1 MGNNPF
7 KLPAAHPFHGFHT
20 RPLRRP
26 QVETHGQQ
34 SNKPLVLSA
43 ASCVFGY
50 PENHLAFALRHPDG
64 QPRAKGEKPAQLGFS
79 FKRGPKTTNKP
90 MDKPRKKAGRPPM
103 LSGKRNRLIKA
114 KLTDE
119 EFSELIRI
127 QKASGMNRMEL
138 IRKRVLGSGTAVT
151 VNMKEV
157 LGELDTI
164 GAELGRAGNNI
175 NQLARHANI
184 LNRQQRL
191 DPGVVAEFN
200 ALFTEYIRIQREL
213 EKTLRQLLR
222 TMK

>member
-1 MGNNPF
+1 
-7 KLPAAHPFHGFHT
+7 
-20 RPLRRP
+20 
-26 QVETHGQQ
+26 
-34 SNKPLVLSA
+34 
-43 ASCVFGY
+43 
-50 PENHLAFALRHPDG
+50 
-64 QPRAKGEKPAQLGFS
+64 
-79 FKRGPKTTNKP
+79 
-90 MDKPRKKAGRPPM
+90 M

-114 KLTDE
+114 KLTEE

-157 LGELDTI
+157 LGELDAI

>member
-1 MGNNPF
+1 
-7 KLPAAHPFHGFHT
+7 
-20 RPLRRP
+20 
-26 QVETHGQQ
+26 
-34 SNKPLVLSA
+34 
-43 ASCVFGY
+43 
-50 PENHLAFALRHPDG
+50 
-64 QPRAKGEKPAQLGFS
+64 
-79 FKRGPKTTNKP
+79 

-114 KLTDE
+114 KLTEE

-200 ALFTEYIRIQREL
+200 ALFTEYIRTQREL

>member
-1 MGNNPF
+1 MGL
-7 KLPAAHPFHGFHT
+7 KI
-20 RPLRRP
+20 
-26 QVETHGQQ
+26 
-34 SNKPLVLSA
+34 
-43 ASCVFGY
+43 
-50 PENHLAFALRHPDG
+50 
-64 QPRAKGEKPAQLGFS
+64 
-79 FKRGPKTTNKP
+79 TNKT

-114 KLTDE
+114 KLTEE

-200 ALFTEYIRIQREL
+200 ALFTEYIRTQREL

>member
-1 MGNNPF
+1 
-7 KLPAAHPFHGFHT
+7 
-20 RPLRRP
+20 
-26 QVETHGQQ
+26 
-34 SNKPLVLSA
+34 
-43 ASCVFGY
+43 
-50 PENHLAFALRHPDG
+50 
-64 QPRAKGEKPAQLGFS
+64 
-79 FKRGPKTTNKP
+79 

>member
-1 MGNNPF
+1 MGL
-7 KLPAAHPFHGFHT
+7 KI
-20 RPLRRP
+20 
-26 QVETHGQQ
+26 
-34 SNKPLVLSA
+34 
-43 ASCVFGY
+43 
-50 PENHLAFALRHPDG
+50 
-64 QPRAKGEKPAQLGFS
+64 
-79 FKRGPKTTNKP
+79 TNKT

-114 KLTDE
+114 KLTEE

-184 LNRQQRL
+184 LTRQQRL

-200 ALFTEYIRIQREL
+200 ALFTEYIRTQREL

>member
-1 MGNNPF
+1 
-7 KLPAAHPFHGFHT
+7 
-20 RPLRRP
+20 
-26 QVETHGQQ
+26 
-34 SNKPLVLSA
+34 
-43 ASCVFGY
+43 
-50 PENHLAFALRHPDG
+50 
-64 QPRAKGEKPAQLGFS
+64 
-79 FKRGPKTTNKP
+79 
-90 MDKPRKKAGRPPM
+90 M